1 MYNAPNIIYIAT
13 ILSVALMAGLFYNW
27 SVAVTPG
34 LGRLNDK
41 AYLQA
46 MQSLNRA
53 ILNPGF
59 FIVFLSSIFLLPINA
74 IVQHKSGLG
83 QRSLLFILAA
93 AIYLIGSVGV
103 TFLGNVP
110 LNNQLDVLDLNTLGD
125 TEISQFK
132 ASYEGRWNKL
142 NWIRTLSSLAA
153 SILLLLPLFIDP
165 ET

>member
-1 MYNAPNIIYIAT
+1 MFNAPNIIYIAT